1 MLKGENLIF
10 DIQFH
15 LIDDL
20 LYFMN
25 FFNKMRFCLFKEF
38 KKEIFQ

>member
-1 MLKGENLIF
+1 MLKDEDLISN
-10 DIQFH
+10 IQFH

-25 FFNKMRFCLFKEF
+25 SFNKMRFYLFKEF
-38 KKEIFQ
+38 EKKIF